1 MENFVFHNP
10 VRIIFGR
17 EIIPQIGAEVSAEAK
32 KVLLLYGQGS
42 IKKNGI
48 YEQVC
53 ESLKSAQIAWIDC
66 PGISPNPT
74 ITQVREGVALCRE
87 NHLQAVLAVG
97 GGSVIDAGKA
107 ICAGVCYEG
116 DVWDGFAKKATWNQA
131 IPLYTLLT
139 LSATGSEMN
148 GATVIS
154 NQELQTK
161 ASFYSSGI
169 FPKASFIDPSLQNS
183 LPLEQT
189 IFGAMDMMAH
199 VLEFYFNGTPNTD
212 LQDYF
217 AEGLMKTILKQLDLV
232 LQNPHNYEA
241 RAQLVWAGT
250 LALNGLNGAGR
261 GTGDFSSHRIG
272 HALSACYNLTHGAT
286 LSIVMPAWMRYV
298 YKNDI
303 PKFARFGRE
312 VFGFKGSDEDTA
324 SKGIHA
330 FQEWIRKMGLPLS
343 LVDVGIR
350 MEAIHSIARNPSIPY
365 PLGKIMP
372 LSIEDVEGILRLSNY

>member
-17 EIIPQIGAEVSAEAK
+17 DIIPQIGKEISVEAK

-53 ESLKSAQIAWIDC
+53 DSLKKTQMEWVDC

-74 ITQVREGVALCRE
+74 ITQVREGIALCRE

-107 ICAGVCYEG
+107 IAAGVCYEG

-148 GATVIS
+148 GAAVIS
-154 NQELQTK
+154 NLELQTK

-169 FPKASFIDPSLQNS
+169 FPKASFIDPSLQRY
-183 LPLEQT
+183 LPPEQT

-199 VLEFYFNGTPNTD
+199 VLEFYFNGTQNTD
-212 LQDYF
+212 FQDFF
-217 AEGLMKTILKQLDLV
+217 AEALMKTILKQLDLV
-232 LQNPHNYEA
+232 LEDPDNYEA
-241 RAQLVWAGT
+241 RAQLVWSGT

-261 GTGDFSSHRIG
+261 GVGDFSSHRIG

-303 PKFARFGRE
+303 SKFARFGRE
-312 VFGFKGSDEDTA
+312 VFACEGSEEDLA

-330 FQEWIRKMGLPLS
+330 FQEWIRKLGLPLS

-350 MEAIHSIARNPSIPY
+350 MDAIQGLARNPSIPY
-365 PLGKIMP
+365 PLGKLMP
-372 LSIEDVEGILRLSNY
+372 LNVEDVEGILRLSNY

>member
-1 MENFVFHNP
+1 MQNFVFHNP
-10 VRIIFGR
+10 VRIIFGKDVVS
-17 EIIPQIGAEVSAEAK
+17 QLGGEVFSEAK

-42 IKKNGI
+42 IKSNGI
-48 YEQVC
+48 YDQVC
-53 ESLKSAQIAWIDC
+53 MSLKEAGIEWIDF
-66 PGISPNPT
+66 PGIKPNPS
-74 ITQVREGVALCRE
+74 ITHVRSAIALCRQ
-87 NHLQAVLAVG
+87 NGLQAVIAVG

-107 ICAGVCYEG
+107 ICAGVCYDG
-116 DVWDGFAKKATWNQA
+116 DVWDGFAKKATWNEA
-131 IPLYTLLT
+131 LPLYTVLT
-139 LSATGSEMN
+139 ISATGSEMN
-148 GATVIS
+148 GASVIS

-169 FPKASFIDPSLQNS
+169 FPRASWIDPSFQSS
-183 LPLEQT
+183 LPVGQT

-199 VLEFYFNGTPNTD
+199 VLELYFNGTDNTD
-212 LQDYF
+212 IQDYF
-217 AEGLMKTILKQLDLV
+217 AEGLMKTILKHLDIV
-232 LQNPHNYEA
+232 LEDPGNYEA

-261 GTGDFSSHRIG
+261 GPGDFSSHRIG
-272 HALSACYNLTHGAT
+272 HAISACYDLTHGAT

-298 YKNDI
+298 YKHDI

-330 FQEWIRKMGLPLS
+330 FQEWIRKLGLPLS

-350 MEAIHSIARNPSIPY
+350 MEAIPFIARNPSIPY
-365 PLGKIMP
+365 PLGKLMP